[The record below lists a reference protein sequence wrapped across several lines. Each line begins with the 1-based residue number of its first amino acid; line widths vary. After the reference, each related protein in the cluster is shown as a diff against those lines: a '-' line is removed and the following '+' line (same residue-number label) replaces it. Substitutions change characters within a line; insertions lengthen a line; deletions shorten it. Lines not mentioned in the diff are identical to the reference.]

1 MKDKKVL
8 IIRVI
13 LTVLTVAAV
22 AAIFY
27 NSSQDAVESTERSS
41 PLTDWINGIL
51 AGFPIPFSVTEN
63 FIRKLAH
70 FTEYSILGALL
81 SVTYYLYIHRIKT
94 VLIST
99 LISGAVIATIDEIIQ
114 LFPAGR
120 SCQISDILPVIATID
135 EIIQL
140 FPAGRS
146 CQISDILLDC
156 CGVAFATVIVMLIIR
171 AIENNRLKKQLN
183 EQSS

>member
-1 MKDKKVL
+1 MKDKKRMTA
-8 IIRVI
+8 RVI

-27 NSSQDAVESTERSS
+27 NSSQSAVESTERSS

-70 FTEYSILGALL
+70 FTEYAILGTML
-81 SVTYYLYIHRIKT
+81 SVTYYLYLLKIKT
-94 VLIST
+94 ALIAT
-99 LISGAVIATIDEIIQ
+99 LITGAAVAVIDEVIQ

-120 SCQISDILPVIATID
+120 SCQISDM
-135 EIIQL
+135 
-140 FPAGRS
+140 
-146 CQISDILLDC
+146 LLDC
-156 CGVAFATVIVMLIIR
+156 CGVAFASAIVMLTIR
-171 AIENNRLKKQLN
+171 AVENKRRKKQLN
-183 EQSS
+183 EQ

>member
-1 MKDKKVL
+1 MKEKKL
-8 IIRVI
+8 TAARVI
-13 LTVLTVAAV
+13 LTLLTVAAI

-70 FTEYSILGALL
+70 FAEYSFLGALL
-81 SVTYYLYIHRIKT
+81 SVTYYVHLRKIKT
-94 VLIST
+94 ALIAT
-99 LISGAVIATIDEIIQ
+99 LITGAVVATIDEIIQ

-120 SCQISDILPVIATID
+120 SCQV
-135 EIIQL
+135 
-140 FPAGRS
+140 
-146 CQISDILLDC
+146 SDILLDC
-156 CGVAFATVIVMLIIR
+156 CGVAFAAAIVMLIIR
-171 AIENNRLKKQLN
+171 AIKNKRRKKLSK
-183 EQSS
+183 ES

>member
-1 MKDKKVL
+1 MKEKKLTAV
-8 IIRVI
+8 RVI
-13 LTVLTVAAV
+13 LTLLTVAAI

-70 FTEYSILGALL
+70 FAEYSLLGALL
-81 SVTYYLYIHRIKT
+81 SVTYYVHLRKIKT
-94 VLIST
+94 ALIGT
-99 LISGAVIATIDEIIQ
+99 LITGAVVATIDEIIQ

-120 SCQISDILPVIATID
+120 SCQV
-135 EIIQL
+135 
-140 FPAGRS
+140 
-146 CQISDILLDC
+146 SDILLDC
-156 CGVAFATVIVMLIIR
+156 CGVAFASAIVMLIIR
-171 AIENNRLKKQLN
+171 AIENKRRKKLN
-183 EQSS
+183 EES

>member
-120 SCQISDILPVIATID
+120 SCQISDIL
-135 EIIQL
+135 
-140 FPAGRS
+140 
-146 CQISDILLDC
+146 LDC

>member
-1 MKDKKVL
+1 MKDKKRMTA
-8 IIRVI
+8 RVI

-27 NSSQDAVESTERSS
+27 NSSQSVVESTERSS

-70 FTEYSILGALL
+70 FTEYAILGTML
-81 SVTYYLYIHRIKT
+81 SVTYYLYLLKIKT
-94 VLIST
+94 ALIAT
-99 LISGAVIATIDEIIQ
+99 LITGAAVAVIDEVIQ

-120 SCQISDILPVIATID
+120 SCQISDM
-135 EIIQL
+135 
-140 FPAGRS
+140 
-146 CQISDILLDC
+146 LLDC
-156 CGVAFATVIVMLIIR
+156 CGVAFASAIVMLIIR
-171 AIENNRLKKQLN
+171 AVENKRRKKQLN
-183 EQSS
+183 EQ

>member
-1 MKDKKVL
+1 MKDKKRMTA
-8 IIRVI
+8 RVI

-27 NSSQDAVESTERSS
+27 NSSQSAVESTERSS

-70 FTEYSILGALL
+70 FTEYAILGTML
-81 SVTYYLYIHRIKT
+81 SVTYYLYLLKIKT
-94 VLIST
+94 ALIAT
-99 LISGAVIATIDEIIQ
+99 LITGAAVAVIDEVIQ

-120 SCQISDILPVIATID
+120 SCQISDM
-135 EIIQL
+135 
-140 FPAGRS
+140 
-146 CQISDILLDC
+146 LLDC
-156 CGVAFATVIVMLIIR
+156 CGVAFASVIVMLIIR
-171 AIENNRLKKQLN
+171 AVENKRRKKQLN
-183 EQSS
+183 EQ

>member
-81 SVTYYLYIHRIKT
+81 SVTYYLYFHRIKT

-99 LISGAVIATIDEIIQ
+99 LISGA
-114 LFPAGR
+114 
-120 SCQISDILPVIATID
+120 VIATID

-171 AIENNRLKKQLN
+171 AIENNRLNKQLN

>member
-120 SCQISDILPVIATID
+120 SCQISDIL
-135 EIIQL
+135 
-140 FPAGRS
+140 
-146 CQISDILLDC
+146 LDC
-156 CGVAFATVIVMLIIR
+156 CGVAFATAIVMLIIR
-171 AIENNRLKKQLN
+171 TIENNRLKKQLN

>member
-1 MKDKKVL
+1 MKDKKRMTA
-8 IIRVI
+8 RVI

-27 NSSQDAVESTERSS
+27 NSSQSAVESTERSS

-70 FTEYSILGALL
+70 FTEYAILGTML
-81 SVTYYLYIHRIKT
+81 SVTYYLYLLKIKT
-94 VLIST
+94 ALIAT
-99 LISGAVIATIDEIIQ
+99 LITGAAVAVIDEVIQ

-120 SCQISDILPVIATID
+120 SCQISDM
-135 EIIQL
+135 
-140 FPAGRS
+140 
-146 CQISDILLDC
+146 LLDC
-156 CGVAFATVIVMLIIR
+156 CGVAFASAIVMLIIR
-171 AIENNRLKKQLN
+171 AVENKRRKKQLN
-183 EQSS
+183 EQ

>member
-81 SVTYYLYIHRIKT
+81 SVTYYLYFHRIKT
-94 VLIST
+94 ALIST
-99 LISGAVIATIDEIIQ
+99 LISGA
-114 LFPAGR
+114 
-120 SCQISDILPVIATID
+120 VIATID

-156 CGVAFATVIVMLIIR
+156 CGVAFATAIVMLIIR

>member
-1 MKDKKVL
+1 MKDKKRMTA
-8 IIRVI
+8 RVI

-27 NSSQDAVESTERSS
+27 NSSQSAVESTERSS

-70 FTEYSILGALL
+70 FTEYAILGTML
-81 SVTYYLYIHRIKT
+81 SVTYYLYLLKIKT
-94 VLIST
+94 ALIAT
-99 LISGAVIATIDEIIQ
+99 LITGAAVAVIDEVIQ

-120 SCQISDILPVIATID
+120 SCQVSDM
-135 EIIQL
+135 
-140 FPAGRS
+140 
-146 CQISDILLDC
+146 LLDF
-156 CGVAFATVIVMLIIR
+156 CGVAFASAIVMLIIR
-171 AIENNRLKKQLN
+171 AVENKRRKKQLN
-183 EQSS
+183 EQ

>member
-13 LTVLTVAAV
+13 LTVLTVAAI

-51 AGFPIPFSVTEN
+51 SGFPIPFSVTEN

-81 SVTYYLYIHRIKT
+81 SVTYYLYFHRIKT

-120 SCQISDILPVIATID
+120 SCQISDIL
-135 EIIQL
+135 
-140 FPAGRS
+140 
-146 CQISDILLDC
+146 LDC
-156 CGVAFATVIVMLIIR
+156 CGVAFATAIVMLIVR
-171 AIENNRLKKQLN
+171 MIENNRLKKQLN

>member
-120 SCQISDILPVIATID
+120 SCQV
-135 EIIQL
+135 
-140 FPAGRS
+140 
-146 CQISDILLDC
+146 SDILLDC
-156 CGVAFATVIVMLIIR
+156 CGVAFATAIVMLIIR
-171 AIENNRLKKQLN
+171 TIENNRLKKQLN

>member
-1 MKDKKVL
+1 MKDRKMM
-8 IIRVI
+8 IARVV

-27 NSSQDAVESTERSS
+27 NSSQSAIESTERSS

-51 AGFPIPFSVTEN
+51 AGFPIPFSVTES

-70 FTEYSILGALL
+70 FTEYAILGAML
-81 SVTYYLYIHRIKT
+81 SVTYYVYQLKIRT
-94 VLIST
+94 ALIST
-99 LISGAVIATIDEIIQ
+99 LITGA
-114 LFPAGR
+114 
-120 SCQISDILPVIATID
+120 VIATID

-156 CGVAFATVIVMLIIR
+156 CGVAFATAIVMLIIR
-171 AIENNRLKKQLN
+171 AIENNRLKKHIG
-183 EQSS
+183 QST